1 MDNDLPPI
9 DLLIRT
15 GGEKRLSNF
24 MLYQLTYAEIF
35 FVDTLFPDFTTKKLD
50 KIIDNFYL
58 KDRRF
63 GGISNEKKTNS

>member
-1 MDNDLPPI
+1 MN
-9 DLLIRT
+9 T
-15 GGEKRLSNF
+15 
-24 MLYQLTYAEIF
+24 EIN
-35 FVDTLFPDFTTKKLD
+35 KKIWVD